1 MKKILIIT
9 GGSGGH
15 VFPAISI
22 YDHLNE
28 NFDISIISD
37 KRGSK
42 FINKDKYEFNLIDVP
57 NLFSKL
63 YLLPVNFIK
72 FLHSIIKSFF
82 YLKKNNIDIL
92 ISTGGYMSIPLCLA
106 AKIFNI
112 KIFLLEPNS
121 VLGRANKLILNI
133 SSKII
138 CYDNNLKLFP
148 KKYNNKIYL
157 MDRILRKEIYFS
169 QKNKSKQ
176 FKNLKKI
183 LVLGG
188 SQGAKFFDKN
198 ISNLL
203 INISKKLNLEV
214 CQQVFDK
221 DERVLLEKKY
231 NDSGIKFK
239 LFEFDENISK
249 IMHNFDLAITRSG
262 ANSISELAYL
272 NVPFL
277 AIPFPFAKDDH
288 QFFNADYY
296 KIKNCCW
303 LIRQNDFDK
312 FKTENLIISLFEEKA
327 DYFIKKENL
336 EKISNQNTWNN
347 VNKKLIDLINEN

>member
-1 MKKILIIT
+1 MKKILIVT

-22 YDHLNE
+22 YDHLYE
-28 NFDISIISD
+28 NFDTSIVTDI
-37 KRGSK
+37 RGSR
-42 FINKDKYEFNLIDVP
+42 FINQDKYEFNLIDVP

-63 YLLPVNFIK
+63 YLFPVNLIK
-72 FLHSIIKSFF
+72 FLYSIIKSFF

-106 AKIFNI
+106 AKIFNK
-112 KIFLLEPNS
+112 KILLLEPNS
-121 VLGRANKLILNI
+121 VLGRANKLILKI
-133 SSKII
+133 SSRII
-138 CYDNNLKLFP
+138 CYDENLRLFP
-148 KKYNNKIYL
+148 KKYNSKIYL
-157 MDRILRKEIYFS
+157 IDRILRKEIYFS
-169 QKNKSKQ
+169 QKNKSKE
-176 FKNLKKI
+176 FKTLKKI

-198 ISNLL
+198 ICNLL

-221 DERVLLEKKY
+221 DERVLLERKY
-231 NDSGIKFK
+231 NEAGIKFK

-249 IMHNFDLAITRSG
+249 IMHNYDLAITRSG
-262 ANSISELAYL
+262 SNSISELAYL

-296 KIKNCCW
+296 KVKNCCW
-303 LIRQNDFDK
+303 LIRQSDFDT
-312 FKTENLIISLFEEKA
+312 FETENLIISLFEEKA
-327 DYFIKKENL
+327 DYFVKKENL